1 MIKKEYKKPAT
12 RVVMIQHHVL
22 QMLSGSVTSI
32 TTTGLDDSLILPPGG
47 LPALPGSPWKDAW

>member
-1 MIKKEYKKPAT
+1 MTKKEYMKPAT

-22 QMLSGSVTSI
+22 QMLSGSVTSV

-47 LPALPGSPWKDAW
+47 LPALPGNPWNIAW